1 MKDLVSLERVG
12 TGRGE
17 AGGGVTVHLGEG
29 VTTPVGFEGVGGA
42 CSLLDRLTGTPIAL
56 TLLACFF

>member
-1 MKDLVSLERVG
+1 M
-12 TGRGE
+12 
-17 AGGGVTVHLGEG
+17 HLGEG

-56 TLLACFF
+56 TLLVCFF